1 MKSPTFRVSHA
12 SRQRDGY
19 WLVIYRDGK
28 ITRQATHFG
37 EIAEGDQV
45 RIVSGLAVKASA

>member
-1 MKSPTFRVSHA
+1 MKSPTYRVERA

-19 WLVIYRDGK
+19 WLVIYRDGPLM
-28 ITRQATHFG
+28 RQATHFG

-45 RIVSGLAVKASA
+45 RIVSGLAVRVSA